1 MLKMDRSHP
10 LRNIML
16 PTMVVTCKKVSEATH
31 RDPVP
36 DRGSAAVTLRHVLL
50 AAVMTWATLLA
61 AGSAHATIICS
72 LSASG
77 FTSVYD
83 PTSTVPNDNVSRVT
97 INCNRASGDP
107 ATTTYSLAVTNG
119 LYPNGQ
125 NNRAYYPTNK
135 YLKYDVY
142 KDAAYSSRWGASGGS
157 PITGTLNFGSGTF
170 ASVTLPYYN
179 RVGAL
184 QSAVVGDYTDT
195 MTTTLTYSVT
205 SVLNAT
211 TTATMPVIIT
221 TNSQCQFS
229 TPPGTMSLSYTSF
242 QATAATGSTQF
253 ATRCTSGLP
262 YTMSLGATGG
272 TLMGLNYSLSLSASN
287 GTGTGAAQTYSVNGS
302 IAANQ
307 VGVCATS
314 ACTASAPQT
323 ITISY

>member
-1 MLKMDRSHP
+1 M
-10 LRNIML
+10 
-16 PTMVVTCKKVSEATH
+16 
-31 RDPVP
+31 
-36 DRGSAAVTLRHVLL
+36 TLRHVLL
-50 AAVMTWATLLA
+50 AAVTAWAAFLA

-72 LSASG
+72 ITSARG

-83 PTSTVPNDNVSRVT
+83 PISTVPNDNVSSVS
-97 INCNRASGDP
+97 INCSRVSGDP
-107 ATTTYSLAVTNG
+107 GTTTYSLAVTNG

-125 NNRAYYPTNK
+125 NNRARYLTNN
-135 YLKYDVY
+135 YIKYDVY

-157 PITGTLNFGSGTF
+157 PITGTLNFGSGTS
-170 ASVTLPYYN
+170 ASLTLPYYN

-211 TTATMPVIIT
+211 ATPAPMPVTIT
-221 TNSQCQFS
+221 TNPQCQFS

-262 YTMSLGATGG
+262 YTMSLGATSG
-272 TLMGLNYSLSLSASN
+272 TLMGLNYSLSLSAAS

-314 ACTASAPQT
+314 ACAASAPQT

>member
-1 MLKMDRSHP
+1 MTS
-10 LRNIML
+10 
-16 PTMVVTCKKVSEATH
+16 
-31 RDPVP
+31 
-36 DRGSAAVTLRHVLL
+36 RHVLL
-50 AAVMTWATLLA
+50 AAVTIWAALLA
-61 AGSAHATIICS
+61 AGTAHAAITCS

-83 PTSTVPNDNVSRVT
+83 PISTVPNDNVSSMT
-97 INCNRASGDP
+97 ISCQRMSGDP
-107 ATTTYSLAVTNG
+107 GTTTYSLAVTNG

-125 NNRAYYPTNK
+125 NNRARYLTNN

-142 KDAAYSSRWGASGGS
+142 KDAAYSSRWGSAGGS
-157 PITGTLNFGSGTF
+157 PITGTLNFGSGTS
-170 ASVTLPYYN
+170 ASVTIPYYN

-184 QSAVVGDYTDT
+184 QSAVVGDYQDM
-195 MTTTLTYSVT
+195 MTATLTYSVT

-211 TTATMPVIIT
+211 AIPATMPVIIT
-221 TNSQCQFS
+221 TNPQCQFS
-229 TPPGTMSLSYTSF
+229 TPPGTMSLNYTSF
-242 QATAATGSTQF
+242 QATAATGSAQF

-262 YTMSLGATGG
+262 YTMSLGATSG
-272 TLMGLNYSLSLSASN
+272 TLMGLNYSLSLSANS

-314 ACTASAPQT
+314 ACAASAPQT